1 MMLTLDLH
9 SKSTLKQTNKQKKTN
24 KNTGNT
30 KTATIVAN
38 IKVLELDLSLSK
50 CVREFP
56 CLYDKTIM
64 GRSGAF

>member
-1 MMLTLDLH
+1 MLTLDLH
-9 SKSTLKQTNKQKKTN
+9 SKSTLKKKKIN

-38 IKVLELDLSLSK
+38 IKVLELNLSLSK

-64 GRSGAF
+64 GRSSAF